1 MRKAFTLVEMLVV
14 IGIIAVLVA
23 ASIGGFAGMTRAAE
37 NKKCQELVANTATAL
52 TFLFQKKG
60 MWPMVLRD
68 GNAAHLL
75 DDKAARALAAP
86 MSLTTD
92 GNGKLAGLDRLGLV
106 TPWAAAVVKR
116 RGSSASLGDVVPG
129 GGTVEDHLL
138 RYAIDDDGDGIIR
151 DVNVG
156 GESVSV
162 RATAI
167 VWSCGKDGK
176 NWPYSKGIKK
186 GCSYSW
192 TPGQTRGVK

>member
-52 TFLFQKKG
+52 TFLFQQKG
-60 MWPMVLRD
+60 MWPRALRK
-68 GNAAHLL
+68 GNDKHLL
-75 DDKAARALAAP
+75 NADAAYALATP

-116 RGSSASLGDVVPG
+116 RGNSASLGDVVPG

-138 RYAIDDDGDGIIR
+138 RYAIDDDGDGVIN
-151 DVNVG
+151 DVSVG

-176 NWPYSKGIKK
+176 DWPYSKGIKK

-192 TPGQTRGVK
+192 TPGQTKDVK